1 MKIAVRW
8 SSRLPLA
15 LALLALAACAA
26 KPETSTHEGEHS
38 DHAEPAAGAE
48 GHEGAGTAA
57 LDLAGVRGV
66 TFVPVGEPRE
76 EGAWFA
82 AEAIAD
88 PGAQAVVS
96 TPVAGRLV
104 ALRATSGTPVA
115 AGAPV
120 AEIESAE
127 LADLAAAWISANARG
142 ERATRDVERE
152 RRLLA
157 VGATARRDVEAA
169 EAEAAVMA
177 ADREAA
183 RLALAGRGIDPA
195 NVGARLVI
203 RAPRSGTLAEY
214 EVAVGESVA
223 AGARLATVVSAG
235 AARVQVEL
243 PLPGPQAWRAGA
255 ATEVRRSD
263 GRVWRAV
270 VEGTPPALSPTTRRL
285 TYLLRLAAGAA
296 DEELPLAGTPL
307 EARVP
312 LARAVVLPQEAL
324 QQVEGV
330 WGVFVRSG
338 ERAEL
343 RAVRKGPELGGDVMV
358 LEGVAPGEIVATD
371 GAYLLKALWLK
382 RAGGGEG
389 HDH

>member
-1 MKIAVRW
+1 MKNVVRW
-8 SSRLPLA
+8 PSRVPLA
-15 LALLALAACAA
+15 LALLAFAAC
-26 KPETSTHEGEHS
+26 STEREAPSHDDHHSEG
-38 DHAEPAAGAE
+38 AEPAGGVEGHAE
-48 GHEGAGTAA
+48 GDAEA

-66 TFVPVGEPRE
+66 TFAPVGEPRE

-88 PGAQAVVS
+88 PGALAVVS

-104 ALRATSGTPVA
+104 ALRATPGTSVA

-120 AEIESAE
+120 VELESAE
-127 LADLAAAWISANARG
+127 LADLGAAWISANARHQ
-142 ERATRDVERE
+142 RAAREVERE

-157 VGATARRDVEAA
+157 AGATARRDVEAA
-169 EAEAAVMA
+169 EAEAAVAA
-177 ADREAA
+177 ADLEGA
-183 RLALAGRGIDPA
+183 RLALAGRGLDPA
-195 NVGARLVI
+195 SVGARLVV
-203 RAPRSGTLAEY
+203 RAPRAGTLAAY
-214 EVAVGESVA
+214 EASVGETVA
-223 AGARLATVVSAG
+223 AGARLATIVAAG

-243 PLPGPQAWRAGA
+243 PLPGPQAWSAGA
-255 ATEVRRSD
+255 RTEVRRSD
-263 GRVWRAV
+263 GRAWSAV
-270 VEGTPPALSPTTRRL
+270 VEGTPPALSPATRRL
-285 TYLLRLAAGAA
+285 TYLLRLQDGAE
-296 DEELPLAGTPL
+296 EELPLAGTPL

-324 QQVEGV
+324 QQIEGV
-330 WGVFVRSG
+330 WGVFVRAG
-338 ERAEL
+338 ESAEL

-358 LEGVAPGEIVATD
+358 LDGVVPGELVATD

>member
-1 MKIAVRW
+1 MKTVVRW
-8 SSRLPLA
+8 SSNLPLA
-15 LALLALAACAA
+15 LALLALAGCAA
-26 KPETSTHEGEHS
+26 ERGAAPHEGEHS
-38 DHAEPAAGAE
+38 DHAESAAEAE
-48 GHEGAGTAA
+48 EHEGAGTAA

-66 TFVPVGEPRE
+66 TFTPVGEPRE

-88 PGAQAVVS
+88 PGALALVS

-120 AEIESAE
+120 AEIESPE
-127 LADLAAAWISANARG
+127 LADLAAAWISAQAHA
-142 ERATRDVERE
+142 ERAGRDVERE

-157 VGATARRDVEAA
+157 AGATARREVEAA
-169 EAEAAVMA
+169 EAEAAVTA
-177 ADREAA
+177 ADLEAA

-203 RAPRSGTLAEY
+203 RAPRAGTLAAY
-214 EVAVGESVA
+214 EVAVGETVS
-223 AGARLATVVSAG
+223 AGARLATIVAAG

-270 VEGTPPALSPTTRRL
+270 VEGTPPALSPATRRL
-285 TYLLRLAAGAA
+285 TYLLRLAGAA
-296 DEELPLAGTPL
+296 EEELPLAGTPL

-324 QQVEGV
+324 QQIEGV
-330 WGVFVRSG
+330 WGVFVRTG
-338 ERAEL
+338 EQAEL
-343 RAVRKGPELGGDVMV
+343 RPVRKGPELGGDVMV
-358 LEGVAPGEIVATD
+358 LEGVAPGESVATE